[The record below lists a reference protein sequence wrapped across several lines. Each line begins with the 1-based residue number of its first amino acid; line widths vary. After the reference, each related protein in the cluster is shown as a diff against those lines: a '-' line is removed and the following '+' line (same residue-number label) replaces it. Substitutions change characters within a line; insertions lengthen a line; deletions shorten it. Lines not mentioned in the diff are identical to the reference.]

1 MVNLDILSALCY
13 GRDGCLSYFDAERG
27 GRAGSVIVDAKVPDL
42 CISVDLMCS
51 AISSKKTPMNIMQII
66 LVKAI

>member
-1 MVNLDILSALCY
+1 
-13 GRDGCLSYFDAERG
+13 LSYFDAERG
-27 GRAGSVIVDAKVPDL
+27 GRAGSVIVDDKVPDL